1 MSMRS
6 VIFILGIICFS
17 ISASA
22 ISKLDSLIIGGE
34 KVYLEAD
41 TVASGDS
48 EIWMNYQTD
57 YRRIPRTI
65 KWGIQVTA
73 GGMIQKDIW
82 SSYQS
87 AQSIAQF
94 NVDHQHWRW
103 SPSFGFS
110 GYAMWNETIGLGL
123 GWNSK
128 SLTRQTE
135 WALPLT
141 NEGEGA
147 YGFRYQP
154 EGLVQ
159 IDLIDVDSTGFFEL
173 DTTLLQT
180 HAGSFKAKS
189 VELPVYWVFAYEAP
203 RSLWSYQGFLG
214 AVYSKSTTNSGKATL
229 ISLDEKKLIQ
239 GAWESATYSQW
250 SMYGR
255 IAAQRRLN
263 ADTKIFAA
271 IAGHWPTTTI
281 SSPMG
286 PVVSIPFDLTF
297 GISWEY

>member
-1 MSMRS
+1 MRS
-6 VIFILGIICFS
+6 VLFILGIICFS
-17 ISASA
+17 NFASA
-22 ISKLDSLIIGGE
+22 ISKRDSLIIGGE
-34 KVYLEAD
+34 KVYLERD

-57 YRRIPRTI
+57 YRPIPQTI
-65 KWGIQVTA
+65 KWGIQLTA

-82 SSYQS
+82 SSYES
-87 AQSIAQF
+87 AQSIAQL

-135 WALPLT
+135 RALPLST
-141 NEGEGA
+141 GDLGA

-154 EGLVQ
+154 GGLVQ

-173 DTTLLQT
+173 DTTLLQIQ
-180 HAGSFKAKS
+180 AGSFKAKS
-189 VELPVYWVFAYEAP
+189 IELPLYWVFAYEAP

-214 AVYSKSTTNSGKATL
+214 AVYSKTTTNSGKSTL

-239 GAWESATYSQW
+239 CAWESATYSQW

-255 IAAQRRLN
+255 IAAQRSLK

-271 IAGHWPTTTI
+271 IAGHWPRNSI

-286 PVVSIPFDLTF
+286 PVVSLPFDLTF

>member
-1 MSMRS
+1 MRL
-6 VIFILGIICFS
+6 VLFILGFISIG
-17 ISASA
+17 ISAVA
-22 ISKLDSLIIGGE
+22 ECKLDSLIIGGE
-34 KVYLEAD
+34 KVYLEEESV
-41 TVASGDS
+41 TTGDS
-48 EIWMNYQTD
+48 QIWMYYHED
-57 YRRIPRTI
+57 YRRMPRTI
-65 KWGIQVTA
+65 RWGIQIAA

-87 AQSIAQF
+87 AQSIAQL
-94 NVDHQHWRW
+94 NADHQHWRW

-128 SLTRQTE
+128 TSSRQTE

-141 NEGEGA
+141 NGDEGA

-159 IDLIDVDSTGFFEL
+159 IDLIDVDSTGFYEL
-173 DTTLLQT
+173 DTTLLHT
-180 HAGSFKAKS
+180 HAGSFKSKS
-189 VELPVYWVFAYEAP
+189 VELPMYWVFAYEAP

-214 AVYSKSTTNSGKATL
+214 AVYSKTTTNSGKATL
-229 ISLDEKKLIQ
+229 LSLDEKKLIQ

-263 ADTKIFAA
+263 ADAKVFAA
-271 IAGHWPTTTI
+271 IAGHWPTTSI